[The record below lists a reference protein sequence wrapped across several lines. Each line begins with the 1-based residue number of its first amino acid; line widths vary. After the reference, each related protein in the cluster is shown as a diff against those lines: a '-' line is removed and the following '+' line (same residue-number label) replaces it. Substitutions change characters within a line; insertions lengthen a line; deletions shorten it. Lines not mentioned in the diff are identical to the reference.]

1 MAGRDAGYAMFR
13 AKPGGLMTFE
23 EKTALDELK
32 RVLQERCGATSVVVY
47 GSKARGDDSPNSDI
61 DVMVVLEDCTPQS
74 EAALD
79 EAVYGINLAHDC
91 LISVVI
97 FGRQELEEGPLG
109 ESPLY
114 KRILTEG
121 VSL

>member
-1 MAGRDAGYAMFR
+1 MR
-13 AKPGGLMTFE
+13 LE

-32 RVLQERCGATSVVVY
+32 RVLGERWGAISVVVY
-47 GSKARGDDSPNSDI
+47 GSKARGDDAPDSDI
-61 DVMVVLEDCTPQS
+61 DVMVVLEDYTPEV

-79 EAVYGINLAHDC
+79 EAVYEINLAHNC

-97 FGRQELEEGPLG
+97 FGRRELEEGPLA

-114 KRILTEG
+114 KRILAEG
-121 VSL
+121 APV